1 MGRTKLRV
9 VVFSVLMFQS
19 IPYAFSQQ
27 ASVSPS
33 VLSFA
38 PQVVNLLSA
47 GSQPQTI
54 TLTNTGNSDLIVS
67 SVLASGGYKPTNNC
81 STLSSHQTCTVAVTF
96 APGTVETI
104 NGAITIN
111 DNAPSS
117 PQVVSLTGKGI
128 AHAVLSPGIVRF
140 GTVAI
145 GATSQPKAVMLTA
158 APNSSFSI
166 NQISTSGEYA
176 QTNNC
181 PATLQDGQ
189 RCTIQVVFHPSANAA
204 IHGALAVSTGAAGNV
219 LLPLSVAL
227 SGTGSGNVVSQ
238 VSVQPANLNFGNKG
252 GSDTV
257 DSVKKLTLTNTSSN
271 TSLNIQNVSLA
282 GSPNAVG
289 AFPMYSIS
297 SNTCSGLLSPGSQC
311 KIGITFSTLTT
322 GLFPESYPGAVT
334 ITDSDPTSPQ
344 VIGISG
350 NAVGELTFAPA
361 SLVFPTQSI
370 GTTSQK
376 TVTVTGNDVEHG
388 LVLSVAT
395 SGDFSEA
402 GDLSPCFLKQGG
414 KCSMTVSFTP
424 TQTGAINGS
433 VTLETYPQ
441 CNPDPRERHKCPT
454 PVVLNLS
461 GTGQ

>member
-1 MGRTKLRV
+1 
-9 VVFSVLMFQS
+9 
-19 IPYAFSQQ
+19 
-27 ASVSPS
+27 
-33 VLSFA
+33 
-38 PQVVNLLSA
+38 
-47 GSQPQTI
+47 
-54 TLTNTGNSDLIVS
+54 LTNTGNSDLLVS
-67 SVLASGGYKPTNNC
+67 SVLASGGYKQTNNC
-81 STLSSHQTCTVAVTF
+81 STLSSHQTCTIEVTF

-128 AHAVLSPGIVRF
+128 AHAQLSPKVVRF

-145 GATSQPKAVMLTA
+145 GATSQPRAVTLTA

-166 NQISTSGEYA
+166 NQISASGEYA

-181 PATLQDGQ
+181 PATLQGGQ
-189 RCTIQVVFHPSANAA
+189 HCTIQVVFHPTVNAPVQ
-204 IHGALAVSTGAAGNV
+204 GALSVSTAAAGNV

-227 SGTGSGNVVSQ
+227 VGAGSGNVVSQ

-257 DSVKKLTLTNTSSN
+257 DSVKELTLTNTSSN
-271 TSLNIQNVSLA
+271 TSLSIQNVSLA

-289 AFPMYSIS
+289 AFPMYSIA
-297 SNTCSGLLSPGSQC
+297 SNTCSGVLSPGSQC
-311 KIGITFSTLTT
+311 KIGITFSTLFA

-344 VIGISG
+344 VVGISG

-361 SLVFPTQSI
+361 SLVFPIQSV

-376 TVTVTGNDVEHG
+376 TVTITGNDVEHG

>member
-1 MGRTKLRV
+1 MGRSKLMV
-9 VVFSVLMFQS
+9 AVFSVFIFQG
-19 IPYAFSQQ
+19 IPCAFSQQ

-33 VLSFA
+33 ALSFA
-38 PQVVNLLSA
+38 PQVVNFLSP

-54 TLTNTGNSDLIVS
+54 TLTNTGNSELIVS
-67 SVLASGGYKPTNNC
+67 SVLASGGYKQTNNC
-81 STLSSHQTCTVAVTF
+81 STLSSEQTCTIAVSF
-96 APGTVETI
+96 VPGTVETI

-128 AHAVLSPGIVRF
+128 APGGLSPGVVRF

-145 GATSQPKAVMLTA
+145 GATSQPKAVTLTA

-176 QTNNC
+176 ETNNC

-189 RCTIQVVFHPSANAA
+189 HCTIQVVLHPTVNAS
-204 IHGALAVSTGAAGNV
+204 IRGSLAVSTAAAGNI

-227 SGTGSGNVVSQ
+227 VGAGSGNVVSQ
-238 VSVQPANLNFGNKG
+238 VLVQPASLNFGNKG
-252 GSDTV
+252 GHDNV
-257 DSVKKLTLTNTSSN
+257 DSVKELTLTNTSGN

-282 GSPNAVG
+282 GSPNAAG

-311 KIGITFSTLTT
+311 KIGITFSTVTT

-350 NAVGELTFAPA
+350 NAVGELTFGPAP
-361 SLVFPTQSI
+361 LVFPTQSV

-376 TVTVTGNDVEHG
+376 TVTITGNDVEHG
-388 LVLSVAT
+388 LVLSVLT

-424 TQTGAINGS
+424 TQTGAISGS

>member
-1 MGRTKLRV
+1 
-9 VVFSVLMFQS
+9 
-19 IPYAFSQQ
+19 
-27 ASVSPS
+27 
-33 VLSFA
+33 
-38 PQVVNLLSA
+38 
-47 GSQPQTI
+47 
-54 TLTNTGNSDLIVS
+54 LIVN
-67 SVLASGGYKPTNNC
+67 SVLASGGYKQTNNC
-81 STLSSHQTCTVAVTF
+81 STLSSNQTCTIEVIF
-96 APGTVETI
+96 APGTVETL

-117 PQVVSLTGKGI
+117 PQVVSLAGKGI
-128 AHAVLSPGIVRF
+128 APARLSPRVVRF

-145 GATSQPKAVMLTA
+145 GATSQPKAVTLTA

-166 NQISTSGEYA
+166 NQISASGEYA

-189 RCTIQVVFHPSANAA
+189 HCTIHVVFHPTVNASV
-204 IHGALAVSTGAAGNV
+204 HGSLAVSTAAAGNV
-219 LLPLSVAL
+219 LLALSVAL
-227 SGTGSGNVVSQ
+227 LGAGSGNVVSQ

-252 GSDTV
+252 ALDTV

-311 KIGITFSTLTT
+311 KIDITFSTLFTE
-322 GLFPESYPGAVT
+322 LFPESYPGAVT

-344 VIGISG
+344 VIGISS
-350 NAVGELTFAPA
+350 NAVGELTFSPAP
-361 SLVFPTQSI
+361 LVFPAQSI

-395 SGDFSEA
+395 SGDFSET
-402 GDLSPCFLKQGG
+402 GDLSLCFLKQGG

-424 TQTGAINGS
+424 TQTGVINGS

>member
-1 MGRTKLRV
+1 MSRSKRLV
-9 VVFSVLMFQS
+9 AAFSLFVFQCL
-19 IPYAFSQQ
+19 PYAFSQQ
-27 ASVSPS
+27 ATVSPS

-38 PQVVNLLSA
+38 PEVVNLLSS
-47 GSQPQTI
+47 GSQPQTV
-54 TLTNTGNSDLIVS
+54 TLTNTGNSDLMVG
-67 SVLASGGYKPTNNC
+67 SVLASGGYKQTNNC
-81 STLSSHQTCTVAVTF
+81 STLSSHQTCTIEVTF

-128 AHAVLSPGIVRF
+128 AHAQLSPRVVRF

-145 GATSQPKAVMLTA
+145 GATSQPQAVTLTA
-158 APNSSFSI
+158 APNSSFSV
-166 NQISTSGEYA
+166 NQISASGEYG

-181 PATLQDGQ
+181 PATLQGGQ
-189 RCTIQVVFHPSANAA
+189 HCTIQVVFHPTVNAPV
-204 IHGALAVSTGAAGNV
+204 HGALSVSTAAAGNI

-227 SGTGSGNVVSQ
+227 VGAGSGNVVSQ

-252 GSDTV
+252 GRDTV
-257 DSVKKLTLTNTSSN
+257 DSVKELTLTNTSSN
-271 TSLNIQNVSLA
+271 TSLSIQNVSLA

-289 AFPMYSIS
+289 AFPMYSIT
-297 SNTCSGLLSPGSQC
+297 SNTCSGVLSPGSQC
-311 KIGITFSTLTT
+311 KIGITFSTLLV

-344 VIGISG
+344 VVGISG

-361 SLVFPTQSI
+361 SLVFPIQSI
-370 GTTSQK
+370 GPTSQK
-376 TVTVTGNDVEHG
+376 TVTITGNDVEHG

-395 SGDFSEA
+395 SGDFSEV
-402 GDLSPCFLKQGG
+402 GNLSPCFLKQGG

>member
-1 MGRTKLRV
+1 MSRSKRV
-9 VVFSVLMFQS
+9 VAAFSLFIFQC
-19 IPYAFSQQ
+19 IPYVFSQQ
-27 ASVSPS
+27 ATVSPS

-47 GSQPQTI
+47 GSKPQTI

-67 SVLASGGYKPTNNC
+67 SLLASGGYKQTNNC
-81 STLSSHQTCTVAVTF
+81 STLSSHQACTIEVTF

-128 AHAVLSPGIVRF
+128 AHAQLSPRVVRF

-145 GATSQPKAVMLTA
+145 GATSQPQAVTLTA

-166 NQISTSGEYA
+166 NQISASGEYA

-181 PATLQDGQ
+181 PATLQGGQ
-189 RCTIQVVFHPSANAA
+189 HCTIQVVFHPTVNAPVQ
-204 IHGALAVSTGAAGNV
+204 GALSVSTAAAGNV

-227 SGTGSGNVVSQ
+227 VGAGSGNVVSQ

-257 DSVKKLTLTNTSSN
+257 DSVKELTLTNTSSD

-297 SNTCSGLLSPGSQC
+297 SNTCSGFLSPGSQC
-311 KIGITFSTLTT
+311 KIGITFSTLFA

-344 VIGISG
+344 VVGISG

-361 SLVFPTQSI
+361 SLVFPTQGI

-376 TVTVTGNDVEHG
+376 TVTITGNDVEHG

-395 SGDFSEA
+395 SGDFSEV
-402 GDLSPCFLKQGG
+402 GDLSPCFVKQGG

>member
-1 MGRTKLRV
+1 MGRSKFLV
-9 VVFSVLMFQS
+9 AVFSLFMFQW

-38 PQVVNLLSA
+38 PQVVNLVSP

-54 TLTNTGNSDLIVS
+54 ALTNTGNSDLIVS
-67 SVLASGGYKPTNNC
+67 SVLASGGYKQTNNC
-81 STLSSHQTCTVAVTF
+81 STLSSNQSCTIEVIF
-96 APGTVETI
+96 APGTVETL

-117 PQVVSLTGKGI
+117 PQVVSLAGKGI
-128 AHAVLSPGIVRF
+128 APARLSPGVVRF

-145 GATSQPKAVMLTA
+145 GATSQPKAVTLTA

-166 NQISTSGEYA
+166 NQISASGDYA

-189 RCTIQVVFHPSANAA
+189 HCTIQVVFHPTANAA
-204 IHGALAVSTGAAGNV
+204 IHGSLAVSTAAAGNV
-219 LLPLSVAL
+219 LLPFSVAL
-227 SGTGSGNVVSQ
+227 LGAGSGNVVSQ

-252 GSDTV
+252 ALDTV
-257 DSVKKLTLTNTSSN
+257 DSVKKLTLTNTNSN
-271 TSLNIQNVSLA
+271 TSLNIQNVSLS

-322 GLFPESYPGAVT
+322 GVFPESYPGAVT

-350 NAVGELTFAPA
+350 NAVGELTFGQTP
-361 SLVFPTQSI
+361 LVFPTQSI

-395 SGDFSEA
+395 SGDFSET

-424 TQTGAINGS
+424 TQTGVINGS

>member
-1 MGRTKLRV
+1 
-9 VVFSVLMFQS
+9 
-19 IPYAFSQQ
+19 
-27 ASVSPS
+27 
-33 VLSFA
+33 
-38 PQVVNLLSA
+38 
-47 GSQPQTI
+47 
-54 TLTNTGNSDLIVS
+54 
-67 SVLASGGYKPTNNC
+67 
-81 STLSSHQTCTVAVTF
+81 
-96 APGTVETI
+96 
-104 NGAITIN
+104 
-111 DNAPSS
+111 
-117 PQVVSLTGKGI
+117 
-128 AHAVLSPGIVRF
+128 LSPRVVRF
-140 GTVAI
+140 GTVTI
-145 GATSQPKAVMLTA
+145 GATSQPHAVTLTA

-166 NQISTSGEYA
+166 NQISASGEYA

-181 PATLQDGQ
+181 PATLQGGQ
-189 RCTIQVVFHPSANAA
+189 HCTIQVVFHPTVNAPV
-204 IHGALAVSTGAAGNV
+204 HGALSVSTAAAGNT

-227 SGTGSGNVVSQ
+227 VGAGFGNVLAQ

-252 GSDTV
+252 ARDTV
-257 DSVKKLTLTNTSSN
+257 DSVKELTLTNTSSN
-271 TSLNIQNVSLA
+271 TSLNIQSVSLA

-297 SNTCSGLLSPGSQC
+297 SNTCSGLLSPGIQC
-311 KIGITFSTLTT
+311 KIGITFSTLFA
-322 GLFPESYPGAVT
+322 GLFPASYPGAVT

-344 VIGISG
+344 VVGISG

-361 SLVFPTQSI
+361 SLVFPIQSI

-376 TVTVTGNDVEHG
+376 TVTITGNDVENG

>member
-1 MGRTKLRV
+1 
-9 VVFSVLMFQS
+9 
-19 IPYAFSQQ
+19 
-27 ASVSPS
+27 
-33 VLSFA
+33 LSFA
-38 PQVVNLLSA
+38 PQVVNLLSP

-54 TLTNTGNSDLIVS
+54 TLTNTGNSDLLVS
-67 SVLASGGYKPTNNC
+67 SVLASGGYKQTNNC
-81 STLSSHQTCTVAVTF
+81 STLSSHQTCTIEVTF

-104 NGAITIN
+104 NGAITIS

-117 PQVVSLTGKGI
+117 PQIVSLTGKGI
-128 AHAVLSPGIVRF
+128 AHAQLSPRVVGF

-145 GATSQPKAVMLTA
+145 GATSQPQAVTLTA
-158 APNSSFSI
+158 APNSSFSV
-166 NQISTSGEYA
+166 NQISASGEYA

-181 PATLQDGQ
+181 PATLQGGQ
-189 RCTIQVVFHPSANAA
+189 HCTIQVVFHPTVNAPV
-204 IHGALAVSTGAAGNV
+204 HGALAVSTAAAGNI

-227 SGTGSGNVVSQ
+227 MGAGSGNVVSQ

-252 GSDTV
+252 GRDIV
-257 DSVKKLTLTNTSSN
+257 DSVKELTLTTTSSS
-271 TSLNIQNVSLA
+271 TSLSIQNVSLA

-289 AFPMYSIS
+289 AFPMYSIT

-311 KIGITFSTLTT
+311 KIGITFSTLFA

-344 VIGISG
+344 VVGISG

-361 SLVFPTQSI
+361 SLVFPIQSV

-376 TVTVTGNDVEHG
+376 TVTITGNDVEHG

-395 SGDFSEA
+395 SGDFSEV

>member
-1 MGRTKLRV
+1 MGRRKLLV
-9 VVFSVLMFQS
+9 VVFSLLMFPC
-19 IPYAFSQQ
+19 IPCAFSQQ
-27 ASVSPS
+27 AGVSPS
-33 VLSFA
+33 LLSFA
-38 PQVVNLLSA
+38 PQVVNLLSP

-67 SVLASGGYKPTNNC
+67 SVVASGGYKQTNNC
-81 STLSSHQTCTVAVTF
+81 STLSSNQTCTIDVTF

-117 PQVVSLTGKGI
+117 PQVVSLSGKGI
-128 AHAVLSPGIVRF
+128 ASARLSPGMVKF

-145 GATSQPKAVMLTA
+145 GATSQAVTLMA

-189 RCTIQVVFHPSANAA
+189 HCTIQVVFHPTVNASV
-204 IHGALAVSTGAAGNV
+204 HGALAVSTAAAGNV
-219 LLPLSVAL
+219 FLPFSVAL
-227 SGTGSGNVVSQ
+227 VGTGSGNVVSQ
-238 VSVQPANLNFGNKG
+238 VSLQPDNLNFGSKG
-252 GSDTV
+252 GLDNV
-257 DSVKKLTLTNTSSN
+257 DSVKELTLTNTSSN

-289 AFPMYSIS
+289 LNPIYLIS
-297 SNTCSGLLSPGSQC
+297 SNTCSGFLSPGSHC
-311 KIGITFSTLTT
+311 KIGITFSTVTV
-322 GLFPESYPGAVT
+322 GLFPEGYPGAVT
-334 ITDSDPTSPQ
+334 ITDSDATSPQ

-350 NAVGELTFAPA
+350 NVVGELTFAPTP
-361 SLVFPTQSI
+361 LIFPTQSI
-370 GTTSQK
+370 GTTSSK
-376 TVTVTGNDVEHG
+376 TVAVTGNDAESGV
-388 LVLSVAT
+388 VLSVAT
-395 SGDFSEA
+395 SGDFSEI

-433 VTLETYPQ
+433 ITLETYPQ
-441 CNPDPRERHKCPT
+441 CNPDIQRHICPV

>member
-1 MGRTKLRV
+1 MGRRKLRV
-9 VVFSVLMFQS
+9 VVFYVLMFQC

-38 PQVVNLLSA
+38 PQVVNLLST

-67 SVLASGGYKPTNNC
+67 SVLASGGYKQTNNC
-81 STLSSHQTCTVAVTF
+81 STLSSQQTCTVAVTF

-145 GATSQPKAVMLTA
+145 GGISQPKAVMLTA

-189 RCTIQVVFHPSANAA
+189 HCTIQVVFHPTVNASV
-204 IHGALAVSTGAAGNV
+204 HGALAVSTAAAGNV
-219 LLPLSVAL
+219 LLPFSVAL
-227 SGTGSGNVVSQ
+227 LGTGSGNVISQ

-252 GSDTV
+252 GRDTV
-257 DSVKKLTLTNTSSN
+257 DSVKELTLTNTSSN
-271 TSLNIQNVSLA
+271 TSLSIQNVSLA

-322 GLFPESYPGAVT
+322 ELFPKSYPGAVT

-361 SLVFPTQSI
+361 SLVFPSQSI

-395 SGDFSEA
+395 SGDFSET

-424 TQTGAINGS
+424 TQTGAIIGS

-454 PVVLNLS
+454 PVVLNLR

>member
-1 MGRTKLRV
+1 MDRSKLLV
-9 VVFSVLMFQS
+9 VVFSLFMFQR
-19 IPYAFSQQ
+19 IPCAFSQQ
-27 ASVSPS
+27 ASLSPS

-38 PQVVNLLSA
+38 PQVLNLLSP

-54 TLTNTGNSDLIVS
+54 TLTNTGNADLIVS
-67 SVLASGGYKPTNNC
+67 SVVASGGYKQTNNC
-81 STLSSHQTCTVAVTF
+81 STLLSHQTCTIDVTF
-96 APGTVETI
+96 APGTVQTI
-104 NGAITIN
+104 NGAITVN

-117 PQVVSLTGKGI
+117 PQVVSLNGKGI
-128 AHAVLSPGIVRF
+128 APAVLSPGMVKF

-145 GATSQPKAVMLTA
+145 GSTSQPQAVTLTA

-181 PATLQDGQ
+181 PATLQNGQ
-189 RCTIQVVFHPSANAA
+189 RCTIRVVFHPTANASV
-204 IHGALAVSTGAAGNV
+204 HGALAVSTASAGNV

-227 SGTGSGNVVSQ
+227 VGSGSGNVVSQ

-252 GSDTV
+252 PDIV
-257 DSVKKLTLTNTSSN
+257 DSVKELTLTNTSSN
-271 TSLNIQNVSLA
+271 TSLNIQNVSLE

-311 KIGITFSTLTT
+311 TIGITFSTTFSL
-322 GLFPESYPGAVT
+322 LFPQAYPGAVT

-350 NAVGELTFAPA
+350 SEVGQLTFGQSP
-361 SLVFPTQSI
+361 LVFPTQSI

-376 TVTVTGNDVEHG
+376 TVTITGNDVQAG
-388 LVLSVAT
+388 VFLSVAT
-395 SGDFSEA
+395 SGDFSEV

-424 TQTGAINGS
+424 TQTGTINGS

-441 CNPDPRERHKCPT
+441 CNPDPLYRHKCPT

>member
-1 MGRTKLRV
+1 MSRSKHLV
-9 VVFSVLMFQS
+9 AAFSLFIFQCLPS
-19 IPYAFSQQ
+19 AFSQQ
-27 ASVSPS
+27 ATVSPS

-47 GSQPQTI
+47 GSQPQTV
-54 TLTNTGNSDLIVS
+54 TLTNTGNSDLLVS
-67 SVLASGGYKPTNNC
+67 SVLASGGYKQTNNC
-81 STLSSHQTCTVAVTF
+81 STLSSQQTCTIEVTF
-96 APGTVETI
+96 APGTVESI

-128 AHAVLSPGIVRF
+128 AHAQLSPRVVRF
-140 GTVAI
+140 GTFAI
-145 GATSQPKAVMLTA
+145 GATSQPHAVTLTA

-166 NQISTSGEYA
+166 NQISASGEYA

-181 PATLQDGQ
+181 PVTLQGGQ
-189 RCTIQVVFHPSANAA
+189 HCTIQVVFHPTVNAPV
-204 IHGALAVSTGAAGNV
+204 HGALAVSTAAAGNV

-227 SGTGSGNVVSQ
+227 VGAGSGNVVSQ

-257 DSVKKLTLTNTSSN
+257 DSVKELTLTNTSSN

-297 SNTCSGLLSPGSQC
+297 SNTCSGVLSPGSQC
-311 KIGITFSTLTT
+311 KIGITFSTLFA
-322 GLFPESYPGAVT
+322 GLFPESYPGAVS

-344 VIGISG
+344 VVGISG

-361 SLVFPTQSI
+361 SLVFPIQSI

-376 TVTVTGNDVEHG
+376 TVTITGNDVENG

-402 GDLSPCFLKQGG
+402 GNFSPCFVKQGG

>member
-1 MGRTKLRV
+1 MSRSKRLV
-9 VVFSVLMFQS
+9 AAFSLFVFQCL
-19 IPYAFSQQ
+19 PYAFSQQ
-27 ASVSPS
+27 ATVSPS

-38 PQVVNLLSA
+38 PEVVNLLSS
-47 GSQPQTI
+47 GSQPQTV
-54 TLTNTGNSDLIVS
+54 TLTNTGNSDLMVG
-67 SVLASGGYKPTNNC
+67 SVLASGGYKQTNNC
-81 STLSSHQTCTVAVTF
+81 STLSSHQTCTIEVTF

-128 AHAVLSPGIVRF
+128 AHAQLSPRVVRF

-145 GATSQPKAVMLTA
+145 GATSQPQAVTLTA
-158 APNSSFSI
+158 APNSSFSV
-166 NQISTSGEYA
+166 NQISASGEYG

-181 PATLQDGQ
+181 PATLQGGQ
-189 RCTIQVVFHPSANAA
+189 HCTIQVVFHPTVNAPV
-204 IHGALAVSTGAAGNV
+204 HGALSVSTAAAGNI

-227 SGTGSGNVVSQ
+227 VGAGSGNVVSQ

-252 GSDTV
+252 GRDTV
-257 DSVKKLTLTNTSSN
+257 DSVKELTLTNTSSN
-271 TSLNIQNVSLA
+271 TSLSIQNVSLA

-289 AFPMYSIS
+289 AFPMYSIT
-297 SNTCSGLLSPGSQC
+297 SNTCSGVLSPGSQC
-311 KIGITFSTLTT
+311 KIGITFSTLLV

-344 VIGISG
+344 VVGISG

-361 SLVFPTQSI
+361 SLVFPTQGI
-370 GTTSQK
+370 GTSSQK
-376 TVTVTGNDVEHG
+376 TVTITGNDVEHG
-388 LVLSVAT
+388 LVLSVET

-441 CNPDPRERHKCPT
+441 CDPDPRERHKCPT

>member
-9 VVFSVLMFQS
+9 VVFSVLAFHC

-54 TLTNTGNSDLIVS
+54 TLTNTGNSDLLVS
-67 SVLASGGYKPTNNC
+67 SVLASGGYKQTNNC

-128 AHAVLSPGIVRF
+128 AHAVLSPGVVRF

-189 RCTIQVVFHPSANAA
+189 RCTIQVVFHPTANAP
-204 IHGALAVSTGAAGNV
+204 IHGALSVSTAAAGNV

-227 SGTGSGNVVSQ
+227 SGTGSGNVVSR
-238 VSVQPANLNFGNKG
+238 VSVQPATLNFGNKG
-252 GSDTV
+252 GRDIV
-257 DSVKKLTLTNTSSN
+257 DSVKELTLTNTSSN
-271 TSLNIQNVSLA
+271 ISLSIQNVSLA

-350 NAVGELTFAPA
+350 KAVGELTFAPA
-361 SLVFPTQSI
+361 PLVFPSQSI

-414 KCSMTVSFTP
+414 KCSMTISFTP

>member
-1 MGRTKLRV
+1 V
-9 VVFSVLMFQS
+9 
-19 IPYAFSQQ
+19 
-27 ASVSPS
+27 
-33 VLSFA
+33 
-38 PQVVNLLSA
+38 
-47 GSQPQTI
+47 
-54 TLTNTGNSDLIVS
+54 
-67 SVLASGGYKPTNNC
+67 
-81 STLSSHQTCTVAVTF
+81 
-96 APGTVETI
+96 
-104 NGAITIN
+104 
-111 DNAPSS
+111 NAP
-117 PQVVSLTGKGI
+117 V
-128 AHAVLSPGIVRF
+128 
-140 GTVAI
+140 
-145 GATSQPKAVMLTA
+145 
-158 APNSSFSI
+158 
-166 NQISTSGEYA
+166 
-176 QTNNC
+176 
-181 PATLQDGQ
+181 
-189 RCTIQVVFHPSANAA
+189 
-204 IHGALAVSTGAAGNV
+204 HGALSVSTAAAGNI

-227 SGTGSGNVVSQ
+227 VGAGSGNVVSQ
-238 VSVQPANLNFGNKG
+238 VSLQPANLNFGNKG
-252 GSDTV
+252 ARDTV

-297 SNTCSGLLSPGSQC
+297 SNTCSGVLSPGSQC
-311 KIGITFSTLTT
+311 KIGITFSTLFA

-344 VIGISG
+344 VVGISG

-361 SLVFPTQSI
+361 SLVFPIQSV

-376 TVTVTGNDVEHG
+376 TVTITGNDVEHG

-414 KCSMTVSFTP
+414 KCSMTISFTP

>member
-1 MGRTKLRV
+1 MSRSKHLV
-9 VVFSVLMFQS
+9 AAFSLFIFQCLPS
-19 IPYAFSQQ
+19 AFSQQ
-27 ASVSPS
+27 ATVSPS

-47 GSQPQTI
+47 GSQPQTV
-54 TLTNTGNSDLIVS
+54 TLTNTGNSDLLVS
-67 SVLASGGYKPTNNC
+67 SVLASGGYKQTNNC
-81 STLSSHQTCTVAVTF
+81 STLSSQQTCTIEVTF
-96 APGTVETI
+96 APGTVESI

-128 AHAVLSPGIVRF
+128 AHAQLSPRVVRF

-145 GATSQPKAVMLTA
+145 GATSQPHAVTLTA

-166 NQISTSGEYA
+166 NQISASGEYA

-181 PATLQDGQ
+181 PVTLQGGQ
-189 RCTIQVVFHPSANAA
+189 HCTIQVVFHPTVNAPV
-204 IHGALAVSTGAAGNV
+204 HGALAVSTAAAGNV

-227 SGTGSGNVVSQ
+227 VGAGSGNVVSQ

-257 DSVKKLTLTNTSSN
+257 DSVKELTLTNTSSN

-297 SNTCSGLLSPGSQC
+297 SNTCSGVLSPGSQC
-311 KIGITFSTLTT
+311 KIGITFSTLFA
-322 GLFPESYPGAVT
+322 GLFPESYPGAVS

-344 VIGISG
+344 VVGISG

-361 SLVFPTQSI
+361 SLVFPIQSI

-376 TVTVTGNDVEHG
+376 TVTITGNDVENG

-402 GDLSPCFLKQGG
+402 GNLSPCFVKQGG

>member
-1 MGRTKLRV
+1 MGRSKLLV
-9 VVFSVLMFQS
+9 VAFSLFILQC
-19 IPYAFSQQ
+19 IPCAFSQQ

-33 VLSFA
+33 VLNFA
-38 PQVVNLLSA
+38 PQVVNLLSP

-67 SVLASGGYKPTNNC
+67 SVLASGGYKQTNDC
-81 STLSSHQTCTVAVTF
+81 STLSSQQTCTVAVTF

-128 AHAVLSPGIVRF
+128 APAVLSPAMVKF

-145 GATSQPKAVMLTA
+145 GTTSQPRGVTLTA
-158 APNSSFSI
+158 APNSSLSI
-166 NQISTSGEYA
+166 NQISTSGQYA

-181 PATLQDGQ
+181 PATLQNGQ
-189 RCTIQVVFHPSANAA
+189 HCTIQVVFHPTVNASV
-204 IHGALAVSTGAAGNV
+204 HGALAVSTAAAGNI

-227 SGTGSGNVVSQ
+227 LGAGSGNVVSQ

-252 GSDTV
+252 GHDIV
-257 DSVKKLTLTNTSSN
+257 DSVKELTLTNTSSN

-297 SNTCSGLLSPGSQC
+297 SNTCSGFLSPGSQC
-311 KIGITFSTLTT
+311 KIGITFSTVFT

-334 ITDSDPTSPQ
+334 ITDSDPTSPH

-350 NAVGELTFAPA
+350 NAVGELTFAPEP
-361 SLVFPTQSI
+361 LVFPSQSI

-376 TVTVTGNDVEHG
+376 TVTITGNDIEHG

-395 SGDFSEA
+395 SGDFSET

-414 KCSMTVSFTP
+414 KCSMTVSFTA
-424 TQTGAINGS
+424 TQKGAINGS

-441 CNPDPRERHKCPT
+441 CNPDPRERHKCPK

>member
-1 MGRTKLRV
+1 MGRSKLV
-9 VVFSVLMFQS
+9 VMVFSILMFPC
-19 IPYAFSQQ
+19 IPWAFSQQ
-27 ASVSPS
+27 ASVSPLL
-33 VLSFA
+33 LSFA
-38 PQVVNLLSA
+38 PQVVNLLSP

-54 TLTNTGNSDLIVS
+54 TLTNTGNSNLIVS
-67 SVLASGGYKPTNNC
+67 SVLASGGYKQTNNC
-81 STLSSHQTCTVAVTF
+81 STLSSNQTCTIDVTF

-128 AHAVLSPGIVRF
+128 APAVLSPGMVKF

-145 GATSQPKAVMLTA
+145 GATSQPRAVTLMA

-189 RCTIQVVFHPSANAA
+189 HCTIQVVFHPTVNAPV
-204 IHGALAVSTGAAGNV
+204 HGALAVGTAAAGNV
-219 LLPLSVAL
+219 FLPFSVAL
-227 SGTGSGNVVSQ
+227 VGSGSGNVVSQ

-252 GSDTV
+252 GLDSV
-257 DSVKKLTLTNTSSN
+257 DSVKELTLTNTSSN
-271 TSLNIQNVSLA
+271 TSLNIQNVSLG
-282 GSPNAVG
+282 GSPNEAG
-289 AFPMYSIS
+289 SPMYSIS
-297 SNTCSGLLSPGSQC
+297 SNTCSGFLSPGSQC
-311 KIGITFSTLTT
+311 KIGITFSTVTV

-334 ITDSDPTSPQ
+334 ITDSDATSPQ

-350 NAVGELTFAPA
+350 NAVGELTFSPAP
-361 SLVFPTQSI
+361 LVFPTQSV

-376 TVTVTGNDVEHG
+376 TVTITGNDVEHG

-424 TQTGAINGS
+424 TQTGAISGS

-441 CNPDPRERHKCPT
+441 CNPDPRQRHKCPT

>member
-1 MGRTKLRV
+1 MGRTKLV
-9 VVFSVLMFQS
+9 VVGFSLFLLQC

-27 ASVSPS
+27 ASISPS
-33 VLSFA
+33 ALSFA
-38 PQVVNLLSA
+38 PQVVNLLNP

-67 SVLASGGYKPTNNC
+67 SVVASGGYKQTNNC
-81 STLSSHQTCTVAVTF
+81 STLSSHQACTIEVTF

-117 PQVVSLTGKGI
+117 PQVVSLTGKEI
-128 AHAVLSPGIVRF
+128 APAVLSPGMVKF

-145 GATSQPKAVMLTA
+145 GTTSQPQAVTLTA

-166 NQISTSGEYA
+166 SQISTSGDYA

-189 RCTIQVVFHPSANAA
+189 HCTIQVVFHPTVNAS
-204 IHGALAVSTGAAGNV
+204 IHGAVAVSTAAAGNIPI
-219 LLPLSVAL
+219 PLSVAL
-227 SGTGSGNVVSQ
+227 LGAGSGNVVSQ

-252 GSDTV
+252 ALDSV

-289 AFPMYSIS
+289 SFPLYSIS

-311 KIGITFSTLTT
+311 KIGITFSTVTL
-322 GLFPESYPGAVT
+322 GLFPESYPGAIT

-350 NAVGELTFAPA
+350 NAVGELTFGQTP
-361 SLVFPTQSI
+361 LVFPSQSI
-370 GTTSQK
+370 GTTFQK
-376 TVTVTGNDVEHG
+376 TVTITGNDVEHG
-388 LVLSVAT
+388 LVLSVTT
-395 SGDFSEA
+395 SGDFSET

-414 KCSMTVSFTP
+414 KCSMTISFTP
-424 TQTGAINGS
+424 TQTGAISGS

>member
-9 VVFSVLMFQS
+9 VVFSVLMFQC

-67 SVLASGGYKPTNNC
+67 SVLASGGYKQTNNC
-81 STLSSHQTCTVAVTF
+81 STLSSNQSCTVAVTF

-117 PQVVSLTGKGI
+117 PQVVSLAGKGI

-189 RCTIQVVFHPSANAA
+189 RCTIQVVFHPTANAP
-204 IHGALAVSTGAAGNV
+204 IHGALAVSTAAAGNV

-227 SGTGSGNVVSQ
+227 SGTGSGNVVSR

-252 GSDTV
+252 GRDTV
-257 DSVKKLTLTNTSSN
+257 DSVKQLTLTNTSSN
-271 TSLNIQNVSLA
+271 TSLSIQNVSLA

-297 SNTCSGLLSPGSQC
+297 SNTCTGLLSPGSQC
-311 KIGITFSTLTT
+311 KIGITFSTLVT

-344 VIGISG
+344 VIGITG
-350 NAVGELTFAPA
+350 NTVGELTFGQTP
-361 SLVFPTQSI
+361 LVFPSQII

-376 TVTVTGNDVEHG
+376 TVTITGNDVEHG

-395 SGDFSEA
+395 SGDFSET

-424 TQTGAINGS
+424 TQTGAIIGS

-454 PVVLNLS
+454 PVVLNLR

>member
-1 MGRTKLRV
+1 MSRTKLRV
-9 VVFSVLMFQS
+9 VVFSVLMFQC

-54 TLTNTGNSDLIVS
+54 TLTNTGNSDLLVS
-67 SVLASGGYKPTNNC
+67 SVLASGGYKQTNNC

-189 RCTIQVVFHPSANAA
+189 RCTIQVVFHPTANAP
-204 IHGALAVSTGAAGNV
+204 IHGALAVSTAAAGNV

-227 SGTGSGNVVSQ
+227 SGTGSGNVVSR

-252 GSDTV
+252 GRDIV
-257 DSVKKLTLTNTSSN
+257 DSVKELTLTNTSSN
-271 TSLNIQNVSLA
+271 ISLSIQNVSLA

-322 GLFPESYPGAVT
+322 ELFPESYPGAVT
-334 ITDSDPTSPQ
+334 ITDSDTTSPQ

-350 NAVGELTFAPA
+350 KAVGELTFAPT
-361 SLVFPTQSI
+361 SLVFPSQSI

-376 TVTVTGNDVEHG
+376 TV
-388 LVLSVAT
+388 
-395 SGDFSEA
+395 
-402 GDLSPCFLKQGG
+402 
-414 KCSMTVSFTP
+414 

-441 CNPDPRERHKCPT
+441 CNPDPRERHKFPT

-461 GTGQ
+461 GTGH

>member
-1 MGRTKLRV
+1 MSRSKRV
-9 VVFSVLMFQS
+9 VAAFSLFIFQC
-19 IPYAFSQQ
+19 IPYVFSQQ
-27 ASVSPS
+27 ATVSPS

-67 SVLASGGYKPTNNC
+67 SLLASGGYKQTNNC
-81 STLSSHQTCTVAVTF
+81 STLSSHQACTIEVTF

-128 AHAVLSPGIVRF
+128 AHAQLSPRVVRF

-145 GATSQPKAVMLTA
+145 GATSQPQAVTLTA

-166 NQISTSGEYA
+166 NQISASGEYA

-181 PATLQDGQ
+181 PATLQGGQ
-189 RCTIQVVFHPSANAA
+189 HCTIQVVFHPTVNAPVQ
-204 IHGALAVSTGAAGNV
+204 GALSVSTAAAGNV

-227 SGTGSGNVVSQ
+227 VGAGSGNVVSQ

-257 DSVKKLTLTNTSSN
+257 DSVKELTLTNTSSD

-297 SNTCSGLLSPGSQC
+297 SNTCSGFLSPGSQC
-311 KIGITFSTLTT
+311 KIGITFSTLFA
-322 GLFPESYPGAVT
+322 GLFPEGYPGAVT

-344 VIGISG
+344 VVGISG

-361 SLVFPTQSI
+361 SLVFPTQGI

-376 TVTVTGNDVEHG
+376 TVTITGNDVEHG

-395 SGDFSEA
+395 SGDFSEV

-441 CNPDPRERHKCPT
+441 CSPDPRERHKCPT

>member
-1 MGRTKLRV
+1 MSRSKRLV
-9 VVFSVLMFQS
+9 AAFSLFIFQC
-19 IPYAFSQQ
+19 IPYVFSQQ
-27 ASVSPS
+27 ATVSPS

-38 PQVVNLLSA
+38 PQVVNLVSA

-54 TLTNTGNSDLIVS
+54 TLTNTGNSDLMVG
-67 SVLASGGYKPTNNC
+67 SVLASGSYKQTNNC
-81 STLSSHQTCTVAVTF
+81 STLSSHQTCTIEVTF

-104 NGAITIN
+104 NGAITIS

-128 AHAVLSPGIVRF
+128 AHAQLSPRVVRF

-145 GATSQPKAVMLTA
+145 GATSQPQAVTLTA
-158 APNSSFSI
+158 APNSSFSV
-166 NQISTSGEYA
+166 NQISASGEYG

-181 PATLQDGQ
+181 PATLQGGQ
-189 RCTIQVVFHPSANAA
+189 HCTIQVVFHPTVNAPV
-204 IHGALAVSTGAAGNV
+204 HGALSVSTAAAGNI

-227 SGTGSGNVVSQ
+227 VGAGSGNVVSQ

-252 GSDTV
+252 GRDTV
-257 DSVKKLTLTNTSSN
+257 DSVKELTLTNTSSN
-271 TSLNIQNVSLA
+271 TSLSIQNVSLA

-289 AFPMYSIS
+289 AFPMYSIT
-297 SNTCSGLLSPGSQC
+297 SNTCSGVLSPGSQC
-311 KIGITFSTLTT
+311 KIGITFSTLLV

-344 VIGISG
+344 VVGISG

-361 SLVFPTQSI
+361 SLVFPTQGI
-370 GTTSQK
+370 GTSSQK
-376 TVTVTGNDVEHG
+376 TVTITGNDVEHG
-388 LVLSVAT
+388 LVLSVET